1 MEQLALTVSEAC
13 AAARVGKTVLYQA
26 IANGALRAVKR
37 GRRTLVLPA
46 DLRDWV
52 ERLPAIGAKP
62 ADQTYAKAGRKVTP

>member
-1 MEQLALTVSEAC
+1 MEQLALTISEAC

-37 GRRTLVLPA
+37 GRRTLLLPT

-52 ERLPAIGAKP
+52 ERLPAIETKSVKRRMSHRESA
-62 ADQTYAKAGRKVTP
+62 R

>member
-37 GRRTLVLPA
+37 GRRTLVLPS

-52 ERLPAIGAKP
+52 ERLPAIESSGRDDP
-62 ADQTYAKAGRKVTP
+62 GKALHREARR